1 MIRHFCPKCGNELGS
16 FQIICPNCSYCEFA
30 DITEDASK
38 ALQTVL
44 TAEQLEFNT
53 QWYKY
58 RCGPHG
64 LCGHGYAAEDI
75 NGFYDKM
82 HGHDVQYAG
91 RDNSRYGADRIVD
104 GEQIQTKYC
113 RTAKRTVDSAFPEE
127 NESNYAYWNEDG
139 KPQRLE
145 VPKDQYEECVELMR
159 QKIID
164 GKVKN
169 NNGDTITDPSE
180 AENIVKAG
188 EYTQKQAENI
198 TRAGN
203 VDSLKFDI
211 ETGAVCAISS
221 FGISFAISLAMA
233 IANRD
238 NNGLSAGD
246 AIKLAFLQGLK
257 NGTISM
263 SSHVLTSQ
271 VLKSTFGRNL
281 AAYFTLP
288 SKHIV
293 NAVWESEAGKKLIT
307 NLANHI
313 LHRSD
318 LKGGA
323 AKQVC
328 VRYFRTNAVAQVT
341 LFVVQSIP
349 DTIEMLR
356 GRISKA
362 QFVSNLVV
370 GSSTLIGTTVGAALA
385 YRWGKNGW
393 ASFAGGLIGGE
404 ASKWASKKVTEIFH
418 KDDSVK
424 MQKIIKV
431 AMIELSNDYLIQSQ
445 TEFDDCIRAIRDDG
459 AINTNL
465 LRIMYSAGKGEN
477 NDSDNDLLRAKIAY
491 KSLEYYFDA
500 VIRNRKTVHI
510 KDKQSL
516 LVNQIIDI
524 GNIMNSLPAS
534 VECVKNQEIEDKENT

>member
-1 MIRHFCPKCGNELGS
+1 MIKHFCPKCGNELGS
-16 FQIICPNCSYCEFA
+16 LQIICPNCSYCEFA

-38 ALQTVL
+38 TLQTVL
-44 TAEQLEFNT
+44 TTEQLEFNT

-75 NGFYDKM
+75 NGFYDKT
-82 HGHDVQYAG
+82 HGHDVQYTG
-91 RDNSRYGADRIVD
+91 RDNSRFGADRIVD

-113 RTAKRTVDSAFPEE
+113 RTAKRTIDSAFPSE
-127 NESNYAYWNEDG
+127 NDSNYAYWGDDG

-145 VPKDQYEECVELMR
+145 VPKDQYEDCIELMR

-180 AENIVKAG
+180 AENIIKAG

-271 VLKSTFGRNL
+271 VLKSAFGRNL

-307 NLANHI
+307 NLANQI

-404 ASKWASKKVTEIFH
+404 TSRWASKKITEIFH

-445 TEFDDCIRAIRDDG
+445 KEFGDCIRAIQADG

-477 NDSDNDLLRAKIAY
+477 NDSDDDFLRARIAY
-491 KSLEYYFDA
+491 KSLEYYFDV

-524 GNIMNSLPAS
+524 GNIMTSLPAS
-534 VECVKNQEIEDKENT
+534 VEVVKNQVTED

>member
-1 MIRHFCPKCGNELGS
+1 MIKHFCPECGTELGT
-16 FQIICPNCSYCEFA
+16 FQIICPKCSHCEFA
-30 DITEDASK
+30 DITEEAGK
-38 ALQTVL
+38 AVTGVL

-75 NGFYDKM
+75 NGFYDKV

-104 GEQIQTKYC
+104 GVQIQTKYC
-113 RTAKRTVDSAFPEE
+113 RTAKRTIESAFPGE
-127 NESNYAYWNEDG
+127 NDNNYAYWDDDG

-164 GKVKN
+164 GKVKDS
-169 NNGDTITDPSE
+169 NGNVISDPSE

-203 VDSLKFDI
+203 IDSLKFDV
-211 ETGAVCAISS
+211 ETGAICAVSA

-233 IANRD
+233 IINRD

-263 SSHVLTSQ
+263 SSHVLSSQ

-288 SKHIV
+288 SKEIV

-307 NLANHI
+307 NLANQI

-328 VRYFRTNAVAQVT
+328 VRFFRTNAVTQVT

-370 GSSTLIGTTVGAALA
+370 GSSTLIGSTVGAALA

-393 ASFAGGLIGGE
+393 ASFLGCMIGGE
-404 ASKWASKKVTEIFH
+404 TSRWASKKITEIFH

-431 AMIELSNDYLIQSQ
+431 AMIELSNDYLLQSQ
-445 TEFDDCIRAIRDDG
+445 TEFDDCIRAIQADS
-459 AINTNL
+459 AINTDL

-477 NDSDNDLLRAKIAY
+477 NEGDNDLLRARIAY
-491 KSLEYYFDA
+491 RSLEYYFD
-500 VIRNRKTVHI
+500 VVVRNRKTLRI

-516 LVNQIIDI
+516 LVNQIVDI
-524 GNIMNSLPAS
+524 GNMMNSQQALS
-534 VECVKNQEIEDKENT
+534 EKNGSDLIDI

>member
-1 MIRHFCPKCGNELGS
+1 MIRHYCPKCGNELGTL
-16 FQIICPNCSYCEFA
+16 QIVCPNCSYCEFA

-91 RDNSRYGADRIVD
+91 RDNSRFGADRIVD

-113 RTAKRTVDSAFPEE
+113 RTAKRTVDSAFPTE
-127 NESNYAYWNEDG
+127 NECNYAYWGEDG

-145 VPKDQYEECVELMR
+145 VPKDQYEESVELMR

-307 NLANHI
+307 NMANQI

-328 VRYFRTNAVAQVT
+328 VRYFRTSAVAQVT

-393 ASFAGGLIGGE
+393 ASFVGGLIGGE
-404 ASKWASKKVTEIFH
+404 TSRWASKKITEIFH

-445 TEFDDCIRAIRDDG
+445 TEFDDCIRAIRADG

-465 LRIMYSAGKGEN
+465 LRIMYSAGKGDN
-477 NDSDNDLLRAKIAY
+477 NDSDDDLLRARIAY

-516 LVNQIIDI
+516 LVNQIIDL
-524 GNIMNSLPAS
+524 GNIMTSLPAN
-534 VECVKNQEIEDKENT
+534 VENTE

>member
-393 ASFAGGLIGGE
+393 ASFVGGLIGGE
-404 ASKWASKKVTEIFH
+404 TSRWASKKITEIFH

-445 TEFDDCIRAIRDDG
+445 TEFDDCIRAIRADS

-465 LRIMYSAGKGEN
+465 LRIMYSAGKGDN
-477 NDSDNDLLRAKIAY
+477 NDSDDDLLRARIAY

-524 GNIMNSLPAS
+524 GNIMTSLPAS
-534 VECVKNQEIEDKENT
+534 VEVVKNQVTED

>member
-113 RTAKRTVDSAFPEE
+113 RTAKRTVDSAFPGE